1 MRAKTKDAV
10 DVAVVAVAGLLL
22 AAGFLWAGWALLHA
36 LPLLLTLAIASVGLT
51 IMGAACLVR
60 LICSLLAR

>member
-1 MRAKTKDAV
+1 MRARTRD
-10 DVAVVAVAGLLL
+10 DVIGWVAAGLLWS
-22 AAGFLWAGWALLHA
+22 GVLWAGWALLSA
-36 LPLLLTLAIASVGLT
+36 APLLVLLTIAYAGLT

>member
-1 MRAKTKDAV
+1 MRARTRD
-10 DVAVVAVAGLLL
+10 DVIGWVAAGLLWS
-22 AAGFLWAGWALLHA
+22 GVLWAGWALLSA
-36 LPLLLTLAIASVGLT
+36 APLLVLLAIAYAGLT